1 MSPLSTIE
9 RDTALRTLSGWTY
22 DAPRR
27 AFYRRFKFGD
37 FSAAFGAMT
46 RIAIHAEKVDHHP
59 EWANVYDRL
68 EIWLTTH
75 DAGGVTKRDVD
86 LARLIDQMFN

>member
-9 RDTALRTLSGWTY
+9 RDTALRTLSGWSY
-22 DAPRR
+22 DPPRR
-27 AFYRRFKFGD
+27 AFYRRFSFADFG
-37 FSAAFGAMT
+37 AAFSAMT

-59 EWANVYDRL
+59 EWTNVYDRL

-75 DAGGVTKRDVD
+75 DAGGVTRRDVD
-86 LARLIDQMFN
+86 LARLIDRIT